1 MIPKTI
7 NDVTPAWVSD
17 ALGCE
22 VQSLEFE
29 QVGQGIGLMGDIF
42 KVVLSGDAKAQA
54 LGSVV
59 VKLPSSFE
67 DNRQQGIA
75 LGMFDAEVR
84 FYNELAPAVKVG
96 LPEIYHSEIIA
107 GTADFVIVMEDLSDL
122 KLVNQSE
129 GMTALE
135 ARSAVGVLAS
145 IHATWWDKGRDAA
158 FDWIPS
164 MTGPRIEYVD
174 QLLLQI
180 LPAFEAGFAK
190 DLSADQ
196 LSIFRGFAG
205 NYLKINS
212 ILAERSPW
220 TIAHQDYRVENMMF
234 ADDDS
239 NRVVVIDWQGI
250 GRGPGVYD
258 LSYILSGSMDI
269 ELRRAH
275 ETALVEHYHETLVAA
290 GVTNYSQAQ
299 AWLDYQHAQ
308 LMGGLATAMVAGGN
322 LDLSNERGQQLVASM
337 AIRHSQAALDHGGLD
352 LLASI

>member
-1 MIPKTI
+1 M
-7 NDVTPAWVSD
+7 
-17 ALGCE
+17 
-22 VQSLEFE
+22 
-29 QVGQGIGLMGDIF
+29 
-42 KVVLSGDAKAQA
+42 
-54 LGSVV
+54 
-59 VKLPSSFE
+59 
-67 DNRQQGIA
+67 
-75 LGMFDAEVR
+75 
-84 FYNELAPAVKVG
+84 
-96 LPEIYHSEIIA
+96 
-107 GTADFVIVMEDLSDL
+107 
-122 KLVNQSE
+122 
-129 GMTALE
+129 
-135 ARSAVGVLAS
+135 
-145 IHATWWDKGRDAA
+145 WDKGRDEA

-234 ADDDS
+234 ADDA
-239 NRVVVIDWQGI
+239 VTQVIVSEHH
-250 GRGPGVYD
+250 VYD

-275 ETALVEHYHETLVAA
+275 EGALVEHYHQTLEEA
-290 GVTNYSQAQ
+290 GVTNYSKAQ
-299 AWLDYQHAQ
+299 AWRDYQHAQ

-352 LLASI
+352 LLASL